1 MPGNLNPLLNDLF
14 DWMIH
19 TTLLAG
25 MMVVLILLMK
35 RVFGR
40 WLKPEWHYALWLL
53 LILRLIIPAG
63 PESSFSMGNL
73 FSMAGQGNALFGQ
86 QAPEP
91 PSSGQEQPPVKVGDE
106 ADLFPGEL
114 AGGHESGT
122 SAPAQKDS
130 GPSVRSILMTVWL
143 TGAALLLIRL
153 VIANTRYARLLG
165 RHAQA
170 ADPGMVQMLEEA
182 KASMDVRRS
191 IGLQIS
197 PAVSS
202 PTLFGV
208 MLPRMIMPP
217 GIAELDE
224 AQQKHIFL
232 HELAHVKR
240 WDILLNWVAQILLA
254 FHWYNPLLWY
264 GFYRMRED
272 QELSADALALRRM
285 DPNQIAQYGHTILT
299 LLEQY
304 RTDAYVPGT
313 ARLSASRRQLR
324 RRILM
329 IKTFKPASIRWTV
342 IGLVLVLALGGCAL
356 TDGKSTQDQASPP
369 AGSTNTDSGTTP
381 SDDGNGSNGQTQNG
395 DSQNE
400 PGGQTDSGSDNA
412 GNGAGTGTG
421 STTGDST
428 GSAGGGSGTSGTG
441 SATSGHQQQIKDI
454 ATLAKKGRVKG
465 ADFVSGKTTIEDVHT
480 AWGEPDRPWQP
491 TDRYAYDSYSPGA
504 GRGSYAFGIGQGEVV
519 YDIRYFGSGTDEST
533 DLSKISFQEI
543 EDTLGKPSSVKTS
556 GSDDVLTYKE
566 GDYELKFVGPHA
578 TKRLDHISVY
588 SPKAARSTMG
598 GDATAQSGA
607 SENAASVRAGAQAP
621 RETAPISTQARA
633 SVQADAVPAER
644 AGIASAPSEQAASGN
659 SPVAESGPVQ
669 AAVPAGGGR

>member
-1 MPGNLNPLLNDLF
+1 MPGNLNLLLNDLF

-73 FSMAGQGNALFGQ
+73 FSMAGQGNALFVQ
-86 QAPEP
+86 QAPES
-91 PSSGQEQPPVKVGDE
+91 PSSGQTQPPVKVGDK

-114 AGGHESGT
+114 SEGHESSGT
-122 SAPAQKDS
+122 LVPTQKES
-130 GPSVRSILMTVWL
+130 RLSVRSILMTVWL

-153 VIANTRYARLLG
+153 AIANTRYARLLG
-165 RHAQA
+165 RHSQA

-182 KASMDVRRS
+182 KASMGVRRS
-191 IGLQIS
+191 IGLKIS

-208 MLPRMIMPP
+208 LRPRMIMPL

-232 HELAHVKR
+232 HELAHAKR

-395 DSQNE
+395 DGQNE

-421 STTGDST
+421 STTGNST
-428 GSAGGGSGTSGTG
+428 GSAGSGSGTSGTG

-465 ADFVSGKTTIEDVHT
+465 ADFVSGKTTIEDVHA

-504 GRGSYAFGIGQGEVV
+504 GRGSYAFGIGQGE
-519 YDIRYFGSGTDEST
+519 
-533 DLSKISFQEI
+533 
-543 EDTLGKPSSVKTS
+543 
-556 GSDDVLTYKE
+556 
-566 GDYELKFVGPHA
+566 
-578 TKRLDHISVY
+578 
-588 SPKAARSTMG
+588 G
-598 GDATAQSGA
+598 G
-607 SENAASVRAGAQAP
+607 VRHPLFRIGY
-621 RETAPISTQARA
+621 
-633 SVQADAVPAER
+633 
-644 AGIASAPSEQAASGN
+644 G
-659 SPVAESGPVQ
+659 
-669 AAVPAGGGR
+669 

>member
-1 MPGNLNPLLNDLF
+1 MPGNLNLLLNDLF

-86 QAPEP
+86 QAPEV
-91 PSSGQEQPPVKVGDE
+91 PSSGQAQPPVKVGDE
-106 ADLFPGEL
+106 ADLFPGEFT
-114 AGGHESGT
+114 GGHESGT
-122 SAPAQKDS
+122 SALEQKDS
-130 GPSVRSILMTVWL
+130 GLSLRSILMTVWL

-153 VIANTRYARLLG
+153 AIANTRYARLLG
-165 RHAQA
+165 RHSQA

-182 KASMDVRRS
+182 KASMGVRRS
-191 IGLQIS
+191 IGLKIS

-208 MLPRMIMPP
+208 LRPRMIMPP

-232 HELAHVKR
+232 HELAHAKR

-304 RTDAYVPGT
+304 RMDAYVPGT

-381 SDDGNGSNGQTQNG
+381 SDDGKGSNGQTQNG
-395 DSQNE
+395 DGQNE
-400 PGGQTDSGSDNA
+400 PGGQTESGSDNA
-412 GNGAGTGTG
+412 GNGTGTG
-421 STTGDST
+421 STTGNST
-428 GSAGGGSGTSGTG
+428 GSAGSGSDTSGTG
-441 SATSGHQQQIKDI
+441 SATSGYQQQIKDI

-465 ADFVSGKTTIEDVHT
+465 ADFVSGKTTIEDVHA

-519 YDIRYFGSGTDEST
+519 YDIRYFGSGTDKST

-543 EDTLGKPSSVKTS
+543 ENTLGKPNSVKTS

-598 GDATAQSGA
+598 GDATAQSGT

-621 RETAPISTQARA
+621 RETAPISKQAGA
-633 SVQADAVPAER
+633 NAQVAAVPAER
-644 AGIASAPSEQAASGN
+644 AGNASAPTEQAAPGN

-669 AAVPAGGGR
+669 AVVPSGGGR

>member
-1 MPGNLNPLLNDLF
+1 MKGNLYPQLSELF
-14 DWMIH
+14 AWMIH

-35 RVFGR
+35 RLFGR

-53 LILRLIIPAG
+53 LILRLVIPAG

-73 FSMAGQGNALFGQ
+73 FSMVEQESALFGQ
-86 QAPEP
+86 HAPAV
-91 PSSGQEQPPVKVGDE
+91 PSSGQAQTVQEGDA
-106 ADLFPGEL
+106 ADSFPGEL
-114 AGGHESGT
+114 TGIHESGT
-122 SAPAQKDS
+122 STLTQKDS
-130 GPSVRSILMTVWL
+130 GLSVRSILMTVWL
-143 TGAALLLIRL
+143 AGAALLLIRL
-153 VIANTRYARLLG
+153 VIANIRYARLLV
-165 RHAQA
+165 RQSRE
-170 ADPGMVQMLEEA
+170 ADPGMVQMLGKA
-182 KASMDVRRS
+182 KASMGVSRS
-191 IGLQIS
+191 IGLKIS
-197 PAVSS
+197 PAVSA

-208 MLPRMIMPP
+208 LRPRMIMPP
-217 GIAELDE
+217 GIAELNE
-224 AQQKHIFL
+224 AQQQHIFL
-232 HELAHVKR
+232 HELAHAKR
-240 WDILLNWVAQILLA
+240 WDILMNWVAQILLA

-313 ARLSASRRQLR
+313 ARLSASRKQLR

-381 SDDGNGSNGQTQNG
+381 SDEGGGSNGQNQNG
-395 DSQNE
+395 EGQNE
-400 PGGQTDSGSDNA
+400 PGDPNASGSSDT
-412 GNGAGTGTG
+412 GNGTGTG
-421 STTGDST
+421 SST
-428 GSAGGGSGTSGTG
+428 GESTDSPGGGSSASGTG
-441 SATSGHQQQIKDI
+441 NTTGGHQKQIKDM
-454 ATLAKKGRVKG
+454 ASLAKQGRVKG
-465 ADFVSGKTTIEDVHT
+465 TDFVSGKTTIEDVHD

-519 YDIRYFGSGTDEST
+519 YDIRYFGSGIDEST

-543 EDTLGKPSSVKTS
+543 ENTLGKPSSVKTS
-556 GSDDVLTYKE
+556 GTDDVLTYKE

-578 TKRLDHISVY
+578 SKRLDHISVY

-598 GDATAQSGA
+598 GDAAAGSQSAA
-607 SENAASVRAGAQAP
+607 SGNAASVRAQAP
-621 RETAPISTQARA
+621 VNAPTDAVRVEAAGNASGSTQQTAPGNSRVTA
-633 SVQADAVPAER
+633 SSP
-644 AGIASAPSEQAASGN
+644 EQA
-659 SPVAESGPVQ
+659 V
-669 AAVPAGGGR
+669 VPAGGGR

>member
-1 MPGNLNPLLNDLF
+1 
-14 DWMIH
+14 
-19 TTLLAG
+19 
-25 MMVVLILLMK
+25 MK
-35 RVFGR
+35 
-40 WLKPEWHYALWLL
+40 L
-53 LILRLIIPAG
+53 
-63 PESSFSMGNL
+63 
-73 FSMAGQGNALFGQ
+73 
-86 QAPEP
+86 
-91 PSSGQEQPPVKVGDE
+91 GDE

-114 AGGHESGT
+114 AGSHEFGT
-122 SAPAQKDS
+122 SPPTQKDS
-130 GPSVRSILMTVWL
+130 GLSVRSILITVWL

-153 VIANTRYARLLG
+153 VIANVRYTRLLG
-165 RHAQA
+165 RHSQET
-170 ADPGMVQMLEEA
+170 DPGMVQMLGEA
-182 KASMDVRRS
+182 KARMGVRRS
-191 IGLQIS
+191 IGLKLS

-208 MLPRMIMPP
+208 IRPRMIMPP
-217 GIAELDE
+217 GMAELDE

-232 HELAHVKR
+232 HELAHAKR
-240 WDILLNWVAQILLA
+240 WDILVNWVAQILLA

-264 GFYRMRED
+264 AFYRMRED

-285 DPNQIAQYGHTILT
+285 DPNQIAQYGYTILT

-329 IKTFKPASIRWTV
+329 IKSFKPASIRWTV

-381 SDDGNGSNGQTQNG
+381 SDDGNGSNGQNG
-395 DSQNE
+395 EGQNE
-400 PGGQTDSGSDNA
+400 TGGKTDSGSTDA
-412 GNGAGTGTG
+412 GNGTGTG

-428 GSAGGGSGTSGTG
+428 GSAGSGSGTSGNG

-465 ADFVSGKTTIEDVHT
+465 ADFVSGKTTIEDVHN

-519 YDIRYFGSGTDEST
+519 YDIRYFGSGIDEST

-543 EDTLGKPSSVKTS
+543 ENTLGKPSSVKTS

-588 SPKAARSTMG
+588 SPRAARSTMG

-607 SENAASVRAGAQAP
+607 SESAASAQAL
-621 RETAPISTQARA
+621 RETAPISTQA
-633 SVQADAVPAER
+633 QANAQTTAVPVEE
-644 AGIASAPSEQAASGN
+644 AGNASAPSEQAVPGN
-659 SPVAESGPVQ
+659 SRVSASGPVQ
-669 AAVPAGGGR
+669 AAAPAGGRR

>member
-1 MPGNLNPLLNDLF
+1 
-14 DWMIH
+14 
-19 TTLLAG
+19 
-25 MMVVLILLMK
+25 
-35 RVFGR
+35 
-40 WLKPEWHYALWLL
+40 
-53 LILRLIIPAG
+53 
-63 PESSFSMGNL
+63 
-73 FSMAGQGNALFGQ
+73 MAGQGNALFGQ

-91 PSSGQEQPPVKVGDE
+91 PSSGQALPPVKVGDE

-114 AGGHESGT
+114 TGGHESGT
-122 SAPAQKDS
+122 PALEQKDS
-130 GPSVRSILMTVWL
+130 GLSVRSILMAVWL
-143 TGAALLLIRL
+143 TGASLLLIRL
-153 VIANTRYARLLG
+153 AIANIRYARLLG

-170 ADPGMVQMLEEA
+170 ADPGMVQMLEEV
-182 KASMDVRRS
+182 KASMGVRRS
-191 IGLQIS
+191 IGLKIS

-208 MLPRMIMPP
+208 LRPRMIMPP
-217 GIAELDE
+217 GIAELEE

-232 HELAHVKR
+232 HELAHAKR

-395 DSQNE
+395 DGPNE
-400 PGGQTDSGSDNA
+400 SGGQSDSGSDNA
-412 GNGAGTGTG
+412 GNGTG

-428 GSAGGGSGTSGTG
+428 GSAGGGPGATSGTG
-441 SATSGHQQQIKDI
+441 SATSVQQQQIKDI

-465 ADFVSGKTTIEDVHT
+465 ADFVSGKTTIEDVHA

-491 TDRYAYDSYSPGA
+491 TDRYAYDYSPGA

-519 YDIRYFGSGTDEST
+519 YDIRYFGSGTDKST

-543 EDTLGKPSSVKTS
+543 ENTLGKPSSVKTS

-621 RETAPISTQARA
+621 RETAPISTQGRA
-633 SVQADAVPAER
+633 SVQADAIPAER
-644 AGIASAPSEQAASGN
+644 AGNASAPSEQAASGN
-659 SPVAESGPVQ
+659 SPVAESGPMQ
-669 AAVPAGGGR
+669 AAVPSGGGR